1 MRNQKPCIRC
11 GKKFNQMS
19 SLKYHLLEMKK
30 KPCEVKYIDLSG
42 EEIMK
47 DYYTHLK
54 TYNKICNKPTLKA
67 KESSKLKFIKKKTEP
82 SKPRINNLIK
92 NLKGIDEELDK
103 KPKITLKKHLEQK
116 VKSGNKVKSK
126 SESKSFPDEMTTL
139 IKNIVN
145 HIQQHKVQFLTHD
158 EIAIEDNINYN
169 NIDITYNSS
178 DPNKSIITY
187 KTINKSKF
195 NIAKITININ

>member
-1 MRNQKPCIRC
+1 MRNQKHCIRC
-11 GKKFNQMS
+11 GKIYNHMTG
-19 SLKYHLLEMKK
+19 LKYHILNRK

-116 VKSGNKVKSK
+116 VKSK

-195 NIAKITININ
+195 NVAKITININ